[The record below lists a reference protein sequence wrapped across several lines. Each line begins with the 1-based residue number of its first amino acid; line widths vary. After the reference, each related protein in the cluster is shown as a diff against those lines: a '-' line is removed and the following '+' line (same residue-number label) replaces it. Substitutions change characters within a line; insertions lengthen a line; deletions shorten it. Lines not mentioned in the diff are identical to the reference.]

1 MVYIFPG
8 SPWAPGICGPIL
20 PGTWS
25 KPAAVTWGV
34 HGDVIRGL
42 NRIDKGF
49 CKNYRDLIGFNWI

>member
-20 PGTWS
+20 LGTWS

-34 HGDVIRGL
+34 HGGL
-42 NRIDKGF
+42 KG
-49 CKNYRDLIGFNWI
+49 DLIGLTRDFVRIIGI